1 MSTNITLFPV
11 LKFTFLE
18 ISIQLYDLKKPAI
31 CLKLYFIT
39 HIKCY
44 YKLHLH

>member
-1 MSTNITLFPV
+1 MYVYTLFP
-11 LKFTFLE
+11 LLRFTFLE
-18 ISIQLYDLKKPAI
+18 ISVVLYFQKTAI